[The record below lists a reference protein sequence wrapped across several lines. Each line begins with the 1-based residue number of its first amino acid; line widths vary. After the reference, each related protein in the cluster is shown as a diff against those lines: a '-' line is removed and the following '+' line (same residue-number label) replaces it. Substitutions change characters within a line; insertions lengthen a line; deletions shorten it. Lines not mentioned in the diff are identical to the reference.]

1 MCAIVDILLILI
13 VILFILLIW
22 RGPSMLPQLG
32 EALGKAVKG
41 VRESVDADAGKRDG
55 SASATSDAGPSGAAP
70 DNASASGPRDGG
82 PASSSDQDAADS
94 EHGS

>member
-41 VRESVDADAGKRDG
+41 VRENV
-55 SASATSDAGPSGAAP
+55 
-70 DNASASGPRDGG
+70 DGG
-82 PASSSDQDAADS
+82 ARKQDHGAGAPEQDHAAVALEQDHAAVAP
-94 EHGS
+94 EGDVADRQRDA